1 MLHRHTTQELKQ
13 RSLSPPQTEEMI
25 TIQASK
31 LLFLFYTIIAAKS
44 RATRLTAQSEVV
56 TSFLKT
62 RERFKVEALNPI
74 VKIVQI

>member
-1 MLHRHTTQELKQ
+1 
-13 RSLSPPQTEEMI
+13 MI

-44 RATRLTAQSEVV
+44 RATRLIAQSEVV

-74 VKIVQI
+74 VKIV